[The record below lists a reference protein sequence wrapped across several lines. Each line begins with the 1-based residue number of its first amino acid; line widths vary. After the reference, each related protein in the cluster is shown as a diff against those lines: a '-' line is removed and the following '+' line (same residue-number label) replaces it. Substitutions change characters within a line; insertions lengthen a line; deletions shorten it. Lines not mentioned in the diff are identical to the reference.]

1 LIEKGNVMTHANRR
15 RESLWSDRRGLT
27 TVEYII
33 VLGLIAVVGIA
44 AWQQFGETLTGE
56 IEAAEGYI
64 ADVVQF
70 FGSQAVRPV
79 RWPDPSASNLVVLT
93 NV

>member
-1 LIEKGNVMTHANRR
+1 MRKQEARVKEDSTTSRNLVADK
-15 RESLWSDRRGLT
+15 RGLT

-56 IEAAEGYI
+56 IEAADGYI
-64 ADVVQF
+64 ADVVQ
-70 FGSQAVRPV
+70 
-79 RWPDPSASNLVVLT
+79 
-93 NV
+93 

>member
-1 LIEKGNVMTHANRR
+1 MRQSEVLVKETQTRNRN
-15 RESLWSDRRGLT
+15 LVADKRGLT

-56 IEAAEGYI
+56 IEAADGYI
-64 ADVVQF
+64 SDVVQ
-70 FGSQAVRPV
+70 
-79 RWPDPSASNLVVLT
+79 
-93 NV
+93 

>member
-1 LIEKGNVMTHANRR
+1 MSHENPK

-64 ADVVQF
+64 ADVVQ
-70 FGSQAVRPV
+70 
-79 RWPDPSASNLVVLT
+79 
-93 NV
+93 

>member
-1 LIEKGNVMTHANRR
+1 MK
-15 RESLWSDRRGLT
+15 REAPIRQSIVSDKRGLT

-44 AWQQFGETLTGE
+44 AWQKFGETLTGE

-64 ADVVQF
+64 SDVVQ
-70 FGSQAVRPV
+70 
-79 RWPDPSASNLVVLT
+79 
-93 NV
+93 

>member
-1 LIEKGNVMTHANRR
+1 MRQSEVHVKQAQTKNRN
-15 RESLWSDRRGLT
+15 LVADKRGLT

-56 IEAAEGYI
+56 IEAADAYI
-64 ADVVQF
+64 ADVVQ
-70 FGSQAVRPV
+70 
-79 RWPDPSASNLVVLT
+79 
-93 NV
+93 

>member
-1 LIEKGNVMTHANRR
+1 VKDNQTNIRNLVTDKH
-15 RESLWSDRRGLT
+15 GLT

-56 IEAAEGYI
+56 IEAADGYI
-64 ADVVQF
+64 SDVVQ
-70 FGSQAVRPV
+70 
-79 RWPDPSASNLVVLT
+79 
-93 NV
+93 